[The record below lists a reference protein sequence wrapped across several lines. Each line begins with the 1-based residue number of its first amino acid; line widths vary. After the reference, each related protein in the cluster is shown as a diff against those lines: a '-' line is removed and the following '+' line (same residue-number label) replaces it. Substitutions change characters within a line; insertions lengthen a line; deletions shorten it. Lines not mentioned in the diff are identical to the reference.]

1 MQEQHTPP
9 DFHERRVLAFESR
22 RAKEIA
28 ALISNFGG
36 RPQVAPALREV
47 PLMSN
52 TAALNFA
59 DTLIK
64 GQFDI
69 VVFLTGTGTR
79 ALVEVIAASLPRE
92 AFLTALRRTRVV
104 ARGPKPLAVLREL
117 QVPVWTVVPEPNTWH
132 ELLAALDSK
141 VEEQP
146 LAGAHIAVQE
156 YGVSNED
163 LLNGLRERGSVI
175 TRVPVYRWMLPED
188 TAPLREAVTALA
200 NGDVDVVLF
209 TTSVQV
215 IHLWQIAREMRLES
229 ALRLGITR
237 TVIASI
243 GPSTSDELRRHGL
256 QADIEP
262 SHPKLGFLVRETAE
276 RSGELL
282 RAKRS
287 DGRGS
292 RPSNGS

>member
-1 MQEQHTPP
+1 MQERNSRP
-9 DFHERRVLAFESR
+9 DFHEQRVLAFESR

-28 ALISNFGG
+28 ALISTFGG

-47 PLMSN
+47 PLESN

-59 DTLIK
+59 DALMK
-64 GQFDI
+64 GRFDI
-69 VVFLTGTGTR
+69 VIFLTGVGTR
-79 ALVEVIAASLPRE
+79 ALVEVIAASLSGE

-132 ELLAALDSK
+132 ELLVALDSK
-141 VEEQP
+141 VEERP

-188 TAPLREAVTALA
+188 TAPLQEAVTAIA

-229 ALRLGITR
+229 EMRGGITR

-256 QADIEP
+256 HVDIEP

-287 DGRGS
+287 DARGS
-292 RPSNGS
+292 RRSNGS